1 MAGMERYYREL
12 VEGRRRRAFDRL
24 LLLLLT
30 VLSFPYALAVRLR
43 AAMYAAGLSSSRRL
57 PRKVVSVGN
66 LTVGGTG
73 KTPMVAWIARFLIA
87 RGKRVAVI
95 SRGYGGSAEG
105 EIRIVSDGKTVF
117 LSAEEAGDEPCLL
130 ARSVPG
136 LMVVIGSDRH
146 AAGLL
151 AIERLSPDL
160 FILDDG
166 FQHLRLQRD
175 LDILLLDCRS
185 PFGNGRT
192 LPAGLL
198 REPISA
204 AARADVVVLTRCA
217 EVLGTENPVAG
228 VPCSRAAHQL
238 TAVVPLAGGPP
249 VPFSCLSG
257 KRVLAFSGIADPPSF
272 FAALEGEGV
281 ELAATLAFPD
291 HTPYGEREIGKIQQ
305 LREAAGADFLVTTE
319 KDAVKLGAHGDL
331 LGPCYAAR
339 LEMGF
344 LDSRALESALEKL
357 VQLEG

>member
-1 MAGMERYYREL
+1 MAGMERYFREL
-12 VEGRRRRAFDRL
+12 VEGRRRRACDRL

-30 VLSFPYALAVRLR
+30 VFSIPYTLVVKVRVAL
-43 AAMYAAGLSSSRRL
+43 YAAGILPSRCL

-73 KTPMVAWIARFLIA
+73 KTPMVAWIARYFLA

-95 SRGYGGSAEG
+95 SRGYGGTAEG
-105 EIRIVSDGKTVF
+105 KTRIVSDGETLF
-117 LSAEEAGDEPCLL
+117 LTPEEAGDEPCLL

-136 LMVVIGSDRH
+136 LMVVIGADRH

-166 FQHLRLQRD
+166 FQHLRLRRD
-175 LDILLLDCRS
+175 LNILLLDCRS

-198 REPISA
+198 REPTSA
-204 AARADVVVLTRCA
+204 ASRADVAVLTRCGGVPG
-217 EVLGTENPVAG
+217 EGSPVAG
-228 VPCSRAAHQL
+228 LPCSRASHRL
-238 TAVVPLAGGPP
+238 TALVPLAGGTPL
-249 VPFSCLSG
+249 PFPSLKG
-257 KRVLAFSGIADPPSF
+257 VRVLAFSGIADPISF
-272 FAALEGEGV
+272 FSALEREGV

-291 HTPYGEREIGKIQQ
+291 HARYGKREIDTICRRRNDSG
-305 LREAAGADFLVTTE
+305 AAFLVTTE
-319 KDAVKLGAHGDL
+319 KDAVKLGAYADL

-339 LEMGF
+339 LEMEF
-344 LDSRALESALEKL
+344 FDSRALEKALEKL
-357 VQLEG
+357 M